1 MYNICMQFSYRMKSQ
16 NGQMVE
22 SILDSASRASAL
34 EVLHAQGTVLSI
46 EEIKPKGINLN
57 IPFLKK
63 GVGLQ
68 EKILF
73 TKNLAGMLEAGLA
86 ISRALAVLE
95 KQTKNKTFKEI
106 IQSLQNDI
114 SQGGTL
120 SGSMVKFPK
129 VFSALFVSM
138 VRAGEESGGMV
149 STLHEIGTSLEKSYA
164 LNKKIKSA
172 MMYPAVIISAIGIIG
187 ILMMIYVIPT
197 LTKTFKDMG
206 GELPASTKFV
216 IFVSDALSAN
226 PLMVLIIIVLLVVGV
241 IYITKI
247 KKVKRAMEWVVVRI
261 PVIGTIVQESNS
273 ARTARTLSSLL
284 SSGVDIMRALEI
296 TKEVLQNSYY
306 KEVITTAIE
315 HVQKGEPLSGAFKS
329 NLQLY
334 PLMVGEMIEVG
345 EETGKTSAMLQDIAI
360 FYENEV
366 DTKTKDLSAI
376 VEPMLMVFIGIAV
389 GFFAIS
395 MLSPMYSL
403 MDNVK

>member
-1 MYNICMQFSYRMKSQ
+1 MQFSYRMKSQ
-16 NGQMVE
+16 NGQVTE
-22 SILDSASRASAL
+22 GTLESASRQSAL
-34 EVLHAQGTVLSI
+34 ETLHAQGTVLSI
-46 EEIKPKGINLN
+46 EELKSKGINID

-63 GVGLQ
+63 GVNLQ

-120 SGSMVKFPK
+120 SGAMTKFPK

-149 STLHEIGTSLEKSYA
+149 NTLHEIGTSLEKSYA

-206 GELPASTKFV
+206 GALPSSTKFV
-216 IFVSDALSAN
+216 IFISDTLSAS
-226 PLMVLIIIVLLVVGV
+226 PLLVLIVIVLLVVGG
-241 IYITKI
+241 IYATKI
-247 KKVKRAMEWVVVRI
+247 KKVKRAIEWLVVRL

-296 TKEVLQNSYY
+296 TREVMQNSYY

-334 PLMVGEMIEVG
+334 PIMVGEMIEVG

-366 DTKTKDLSAI
+366 DAKTKDLSAI
-376 VEPMLMVFIGIAV
+376 VEPMLMIVIGVAV

>member
-1 MYNICMQFSYRMKSQ
+1 MQFSYRMKSQ
-16 NGQMVE
+16 NGQVTE
-22 SILDSASRASAL
+22 STLESTSRQSAL
-34 EVLHAQGTVLSI
+34 ETLHAQGTVLSI
-46 EEIKPKGINLN
+46 EEVKQKGININ

-63 GVGLQ
+63 GISLQ
-68 EKILF
+68 DKILF

-95 KQTKNKTFKEI
+95 KQTKNTTFKEI
-106 IQSLQNDI
+106 IQSLQNEI
-114 SQGGTL
+114 SEGGTL
-120 SGSMVKFPK
+120 SGAMKKYPK

-149 STLHEIGTSLEKSYA
+149 STLHEIGISLEKSYA

-187 ILMMIYVIPT
+187 ILMMIYVVPT

-206 GELPASTKFV
+206 GELPSSTKFV
-216 IFVSDALSAN
+216 IFVSDTMSAN
-226 PLMVLIIIVLLVVGV
+226 PLMVFVVLSVFVVGV
-241 IYITKI
+241 IYLLKI
-247 KKVKRAMEWVVVRI
+247 KKVKRALEWAVVRL
-261 PVIGTIVQESNS
+261 PVVGTIVQESNA

-296 TKEVLQNSYY
+296 TREVMQNSYY
-306 KEVITTAIE
+306 KEVITIAIE

-329 NLQLY
+329 NIQLY
-334 PLMVGEMIEVG
+334 PIMVGEMIEVG
-345 EETGKTSAMLQDIAI
+345 EETGKTSAMLQDIAV

-376 VEPMLMVFIGIAV
+376 VEPMLMIFIGAAV